1 MDPSNPPPPGADP
14 EITRLLRRWQAGE
27 SGAREQLV
35 DAVYEQVRS
44 IARQSIR
51 ATPHATLGPTD
62 LAHEALL
69 RLLGSDPGWRD
80 RHHLYNVLAQ
90 ATRQILVD
98 GARRRLRDKRG
109 GGQAPLSLSHAEEV
123 ALDGDESLLRVD
135 EALAALAARDARRAQ
150 VVEMTYFGGFSR
162 EEIAQALDL
171 SVPTIDR
178 DLRFGRAWLKR
189 ALEP

>member
-1 MDPSNPPPPGADP
+1 MESSNPPPAGPDP

-27 SGAREQLV
+27 AGAREQV
-35 DAVYEQVRS
+35 VEAVYEQVRI

-51 ATPHATLGPTD
+51 GSPHATLGPTD
-62 LAHEALL
+62 LAHEALI
-69 RLLGSDPGWRD
+69 RLLGADAGWRD

-109 GGQAPLSLSHAEEV
+109 GGQAPVSLSQAEEV
-123 ALDGDESLLRVD
+123 ALDGDASMVRVD
-135 EALAALAARDARRAQ
+135 DALAALAARDPRRAQ

-162 EEIAQALDL
+162 EEIAQAIDV
-171 SVPTIDR
+171 SGPTVDR

-189 ALEP
+189 ALEG